1 MIYRYLAINHPLFTL
16 LILCCMTATL
26 AMAQADKWTGTWQM
40 IHKPWAGSSD
50 KIIME
55 LQIGVPD
62 QGQLYPAK
70 IRLQY
75 GEFKGIYEM
84 LLVRKNE
91 GQLGISRGKY
101 PLQEKPYKLGIWMW
115 YLNGT
120 LDFRDNRL
128 AVNRKWID
136 KADFWMRGLYQDGDL
151 WVHSKTTLRNFLYRD
166 TIALMKINSN
176 SLSDSSVRRIL
187 HPETSGIYLGIYDPI
202 VSADSMAMMKL
213 EDQEKYDKDTVTLL
227 HNGRPL
233 LYRDEVNDH
242 NRALQVRL
250 DTGRNLFIFFADNYG
265 GIPPNTGFLYMK
277 TEGREYGFDFSNR
290 SNAYATFLVADV
302 YHRPIPNN
310 ILNKLVVEGT
320 TEPVATIAVDTADIV
335 LELWDGAVQ
344 DGDSISLR
352 LNGKWIA
359 TGFPVK
365 NVLQKIPVRLQRGDN
380 ELLFMADNLG
390 SIPPNTA
397 ELRIRYGGKTQAL
410 GLSTDMRKNNAIR
423 LILK

>member
-1 MIYRYLAINHPLFTL
+1 MIYRYLAINHPLFIM
-16 LILCCMTATL
+16 LILCCMTAML

-40 IHKPWAGSSD
+40 IHKPWAGSSE

-101 PLQEKPYKLGIWMW
+101 PLLEKPYKLGTWMW

-120 LDFRDNRL
+120 LDFKDNRL

-136 KADFWMRGLYQDGDL
+136 KADFWMRGLYEDGDL
-151 WVHSKTTLRNFLYRD
+151 WVHSKATLRDFLYRD
-166 TIALMKINSN
+166 TIALKKNNS
-176 SLSDSSVRRIL
+176 SPLSDSSVHRIL
-187 HPETSGIYLGIYDPI
+187 HPETSDIYLGIYDRI

-233 LYRDEVNDH
+233 LYRDEVSDH
-242 NRALQVRL
+242 NRTLQVRL

-277 TEGREYGFDFSNR
+277 TDGKEYGFNFSNR

-302 YHRPIPNN
+302 YHRPISNN
-310 ILNKLVVEGT
+310 TLNKLAVERT
-320 TEPVATIAVDTADIV
+320 TETVATITVDTADIV

-365 NVLQKIPVRLQRGDN
+365 SVLQKIPVRLQRGDN

-390 SIPPNTA
+390 SISPNTA
-397 ELRIRYGGKTQAL
+397 ELRIRYRGKTQAL